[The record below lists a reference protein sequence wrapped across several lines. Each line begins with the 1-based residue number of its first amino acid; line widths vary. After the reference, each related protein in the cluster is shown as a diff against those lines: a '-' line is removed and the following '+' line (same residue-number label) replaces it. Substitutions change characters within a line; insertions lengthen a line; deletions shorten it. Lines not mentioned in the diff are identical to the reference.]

1 MPRIDFYV
9 LPSGRRPVIEFIE
22 NECPDEVKG
31 KVFAGI
37 KDIEEYGTKLLHIKP
52 GTVKALGEK
61 LFELKIYGEDK
72 CFRFIH
78 TYVSG
83 NTAVFLHA
91 FIKKRQKTDPDD
103 MRNQENA
110 LKIHGGKERKVK

>member
-78 TYVSG
+78 AYVSG

-103 MRNQENA
+103 IEESRKR
-110 LKIHGGKERKVK
+110 LKKYMAGKREK